1 MNKKLIYGLCAASF
15 LMTACDYNEDNFP
28 GFDQEPLT
36 DVVYYEGEFTGKYPT
51 EGYFSLVQGD
61 EESGK
66 ATIEKALI
74 EMLKDTYPYC
84 DKGSSAKI
92 KVKVADV
99 MPSQEKEPA
108 YEDAYELSTADYDA
122 MGTGKNEPGEHD
134 NNFSYRIDPN
144 DYLPDFCAGK
154 YADKAEGF
162 ICKIIYKY
170 YSNRVTTTQAKYYKK
185 GADGWTEE
193 PLIPYDADKKLPLEE
208 QDYDAM
214 GIEAGEPGANDT
226 FVSDEQAD
234 AYLPIFL
241 QNKYTYVAKEG
252 LTVEVT
258 YKVSGKEK
266 KTIYRYN
273 GSAWE
278 VYNPKASI
286 VVSVTERIT
295 VMKFDGKEWKL
306 SNLISDIKEL
316 SLTNAE
322 YTKLVEWVKENKPE
336 FMSTQNTTSEYYFG
350 ADTKNNNINN
360 KYSTWTQYYN
370 VDGYLNDLKDEE
382 IQAIMD
388 ERLAKEAFPLI
399 LLPDMVN
406 NPDPDISYTV
416 IYKIYGGR
424 GNGNYAMSFYY
435 SKEDNAYTW
444 DEMAPVMQ

>member
-122 MGTGKNEPGEHD
+122 MGTGKNEPGEHV
-134 NNFSYRIDPN
+134 SYRIDPN

-382 IQAIMD
+382 IQVIMD

-399 LLPDMVN
+399 LLPDMVD